1 MKTNDDENPPE
12 FSSLTFSGY
21 TDAYIMYMKFS
32 SYQSKK
38 EGKQIVKAFN
48 ELYLSFKI

>member
-1 MKTNDDENPPE
+1 MTENDDENPPE

-38 EGKQIVKAFN
+38 EGKQFVKAFSK
-48 ELYLSFKI
+48 L

>member
-1 MKTNDDENPPE
+1 MTAIDDEDPPE

-21 TDAYIMYMKFS
+21 TDAYIKFS

-38 EGKQIVKAFN
+38 EGKQFAKAFSK
-48 ELYLSFKI
+48 L

>member
-1 MKTNDDENPPE
+1 MTAIDDEDPPE

-38 EGKQIVKAFN
+38 EGKQFAKAFSK
-48 ELYLSFKI
+48 L

>member
-1 MKTNDDENPPE
+1 MTTNNDENPPE

-38 EGKQIVKAFN
+38 EGKQIVKAFSK
-48 ELYLSFKI
+48 L